1 MSTIQRTPMKI
12 SMVVFT
18 LLILVVNPA
27 QAQDSLQESSSE
39 IIHTDHPTLKSW
51 LRIGIGATKH
61 RIFLGGNLFFRVAG
75 PVAVGMR
82 AGAALEIDIFA
93 QPGENFWEFTPAIA
107 YSPVRSSRAMIAGI
121 AGLGVVGGT
130 RRGDFLGRQGIL
142 VEEYEKITFR
152 TFSAALE
159 IQAAVFIPGAKGLA
173 LAASMFTNLNNER
186 SYSGYYFGIL
196 FGERR

>member
-1 MSTIQRTPMKI
+1 MKI

-18 LLILVVNPA
+18 LLILAVNPA
-27 QAQDSLQESSSE
+27 PAQDSLQESSSE

-82 AGAALEIDIFA
+82 AGAAFEIDLFA
-93 QPGENFWEFTPAIA
+93 HPTENLWEITPAVSYTPLA
-107 YSPVRSSRAMIAGI
+107 GSAGMISGM
-121 AGLGVVGGT
+121 AGLGLTGGF
-130 RRGDFLGRQGIL
+130 RRGEFLERHAIL

-173 LAASMFTNLNNER
+173 LAASMFTNLNKEQ
-186 SYSGYYFGIL
+186 SYSGYYFGVL
-196 FGERR
+196 FGEKR